1 MFRNVNKTI
10 RESIYGVLCTSA
22 VENNQTVCG
31 TGTAFMIAPGVCAT
45 AAHVLHLD
53 GDNTKALHQRIEI
66 IRAPDIGTPMLV
78 ATLIAEDTER
88 DLALIKIINPSNSS
102 VITLYKTKIDSGIN
116 TGALGF
122 PLAQV
127 SLINNQITY
136 KLTERFQGAHISAYN
151 LAAYPHANPQ
161 NITLDTYETDSL
173 TYSGSSGCPGFTT
186 EAKCFGMVI
195 GSVSEKNN
203 TENSA
208 RLAISLWVPSMDI
221 INFAAGNG
229 III

>member
-1 MFRNVNKTI
+1 MFRNVNKTV
-10 RESIYGVLCTSA
+10 RESIYGVLCKSA
-22 VENNQTVCG
+22 VGNNQIVCG

-53 GDNTKALHQRIEI
+53 GDKTKTLHQSIEL

-78 ATLIAEDTER
+78 ATLIVEDTER
-88 DLALIKIINPSNSS
+88 DLALIKITNPTNSS
-102 VITLYKTKIDSGIN
+102 VIPLYKTKIDSGIN

-127 SLINNQITY
+127 SFVNNQIAFN
-136 KLTERFQGAHISAYN
+136 LLERFQGAYISAYN
-151 LAAYPHANPQ
+151 TAAYPHANPN
-161 NITLDTYETDSL
+161 NITLDTYETDFL
-173 TYSGSSGCPGFTT
+173 TYSGSSGCPGFTV

-195 GSVSEKNN
+195 GSVSENN
-203 TENSA
+203 KDNSA

-229 III
+229 IKI